1 MSLVARLRSRLTY
14 ANVMSTIAVFV
25 ALGGGAY
32 ALSVPKN
39 SIGSRQL
46 KRNAVTSPKIR
57 SNAVTSAKVAN
68 RSLKAEDLAPGV
80 IPQPT
85 AIPTPVPPPVLG
97 GARATDTDPAPT
109 PGTVVKSVGLTLT
122 SAGEAFVLAT
132 LNNPFLTCGAGG
144 PCQAVWGIYVDGQP
158 VASTGL
164 RLQAAASLSDG
175 FNFVYTLYGVTSTL
189 QTGAHTVTL
198 AMTSTGNPSSAGQ
211 LSAQLGAIASG
222 A

>member
-57 SNAVTSAKVAN
+57 N
-68 RSLKAEDLAPGV
+68 RSLKREDLAPGV
-80 IPQPT
+80 IPRPT
-85 AIPTPVPPPVLG
+85 VLG

-109 PGTVVKSVGLTLT
+109 PGALIKST
-122 SAGEAFVLAT
+122 SLSLNTAGKAFVLAT
-132 LNNPFLTCGAGG
+132 LNNVFLTCGTD
-144 PCQAVWGIYVDGQP
+144 PCRAVWGIYVDNQP
-158 VASTGL
+158 VSATGV
-164 RLQAAASLSDG
+164 RLQAGPNPGSDG
-175 FNFVYTLYGVTSTL
+175 YTFYTLYGVTPTFQPGS
-189 QTGAHTVTL
+189 HTVTL
-198 AMTSTGNPSSAGQ
+198 NMTSAGNPDSAGQ